1 MSVVLDASAL
11 LAFLRNESGADRVEQ
26 YLSQASIS
34 SVNWSEV
41 LQKALQKNI
50 DTYGMDE
57 ELSAIGLTI
66 TPFTATHGRLAAD
79 LWRVT
84 KGQGLSFADR
94 ACLAL
99 ARESQLSVVTADRLW
114 LNLDLDLKILSIR

>member
-34 SVNWSEV
+34 SVNWS
-41 LQKALQKNI
+41 
-50 DTYGMDE
+50 
-57 ELSAIGLTI
+57 
-66 TPFTATHGRLAAD
+66 
-79 LWRVT
+79 
-84 KGQGLSFADR
+84 FADR